1 MAGVI
6 CEKGGIPAL
15 ILAAIFA
22 GLYVVGPKYVD
33 LDIENRRA
41 LTQNLDKQ
49 TENIAIQTVAIH
61 ELADVVGDIAGG
73 EPEKKQFR
81 ENASKDHAEIS
92 ETVNTI
98 SNRMQKSN

>member
-6 CEKGGIPAL
+6 CEKGGIPTL

-61 ELADVVGDIAGG
+61 ELADVVGDIARG
-73 EPEKKQFR
+73 ESEKKQFR
-81 ENASKDHAEIS
+81 ENALKDHAEIS